1 MDYKVRAGWNNC
13 NPKKIELPN
22 KIRKLYSSALLNVG
36 ESLSAYLQAI
46 LRITPQ
52 YAKVKFF

>member
-1 MDYKVRAGWNNC
+1 MDYKIRAGWNNC
-13 NPKKIELPN
+13 YPKKIELPE
-22 KIRKLYSSALLNVG
+22 KVRKLYCSALLNVG